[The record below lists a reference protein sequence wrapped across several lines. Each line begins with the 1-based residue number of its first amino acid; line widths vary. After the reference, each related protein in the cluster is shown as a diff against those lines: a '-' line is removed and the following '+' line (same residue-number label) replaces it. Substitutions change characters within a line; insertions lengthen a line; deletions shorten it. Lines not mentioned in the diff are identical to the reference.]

1 MLWVFH
7 ERDGCTDM
15 KITTT
20 LPLAHMG
27 FSHWHTD
34 DTEVGVVVAKAQ
46 FDLTADGQCHARPV
60 PDPLALVDVFAG
72 DPATS
77 PLVQDQEIAPAKSK
91 TDLFVRGHA
100 RSPKADPRRDWP
112 VTVSVPDVLTYE
124 FQVRGPSVW
133 THGLRR
139 WSLSA
144 PDKVAV
150 VPLSYALAYGGACTV
165 GDVTTYFEQN
175 PAGTGYMT
183 EEAAKGRDTFPAP
196 QIGLLAEFMDARPF
210 APMAVHGTMPIAK
223 AWLPRRARAG
233 TFDATWQRDRHPR
246 MPLDYDLGFWNAA
259 HPRLQIAH
267 GLVGGEALVLT
278 GVSHASPTVEIRLPA
293 VRLAVRSTTDP
304 TIDPVQMVLDTVD
317 LDVER
322 IDQGAVTITLLWRV
336 TLADRDQWRHT
347 EIIRG

>member
-1 MLWVFH
+1 
-7 ERDGCTDM
+7 M

-46 FDLTADGQCHARPV
+46 FDLTADGQCRARPV
-60 PDPLALVDVFAG
+60 PDPLALVDVFSG

-77 PLVQDQEIAPAKSK
+77 PLLHEQDIAPAKPK
-91 TDLFVRGHA
+91 TDVIVRGHA
-100 RSPKADPRRDWP
+100 RSPKADPMRDWP
-112 VTVSVPDVLTYE
+112 VTVSIADIVTYG
-124 FQVRGPSVW
+124 FQVRGPAVW

-144 PDKVAV
+144 PDKVAA
-150 VPLSYALAYGGACTV
+150 VPLTYALAYGGACTV

-183 EEAAKGRDTFPAP
+183 EDAAKGRDMFPAP

-210 APMAVHGTMPIAK
+210 APMAVHGTMPMPK

-233 TFDATWQRDRHPR
+233 TFDATWARDRHPR
-246 MPLDYDLGFWNAA
+246 MPRDYDLGFWNCA

-267 GLVGGEALVLT
+267 GLIGGEAIVLT

-293 VRLAVRSTTDP
+293 AQLAVRSLTDP
-304 TIDPVQMVLDTVD
+304 AADTVPMLLDTIDLDID
-317 LDVER
+317 R
-322 IDQGAVTITLLWRV
+322 IDDGAVTITLLWRV
-336 TLADRDQWRHT
+336 VLTNRDQWRNT
-347 EIIRG
+347 DIIRG